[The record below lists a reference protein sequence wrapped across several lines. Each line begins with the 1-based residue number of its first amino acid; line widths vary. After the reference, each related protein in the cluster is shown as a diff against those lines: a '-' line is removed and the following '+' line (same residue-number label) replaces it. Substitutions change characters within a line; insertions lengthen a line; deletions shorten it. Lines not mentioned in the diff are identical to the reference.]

1 MKRKTPFTLF
11 SHSILPRQRMFLSA
25 AILSGLCLLGS
36 CREITVESL
45 PRNPQTPPSEPLI
58 EAQRLA
64 AQRESESIEAFV
76 KRSGWPMKETPRG
89 VWYYIY
95 RSTASNKAPMI
106 AQGDVIQME
115 YYLQLLNGQIIESSK
130 ENGPKTIQVGY
141 SDIESGLDEALLL
154 MHRGD
159 CAKILIP
166 SLLGHGFSGDGS
178 QVPPGASLL
187 YDIKIL

>member
-1 MKRKTPFTLF
+1 
-11 SHSILPRQRMFLSA
+11 
-25 AILSGLCLLGS
+25 
-36 CREITVESL
+36 
-45 PRNPQTPPSEPLI
+45 
-58 EAQRLA
+58 
-64 AQRESESIEAFV
+64 
-76 KRSGWPMKETPRG
+76 
-89 VWYYIY
+89 
-95 RSTASNKAPMI
+95 MI

-178 QVPPGASLL
+178 KVPPGASLL